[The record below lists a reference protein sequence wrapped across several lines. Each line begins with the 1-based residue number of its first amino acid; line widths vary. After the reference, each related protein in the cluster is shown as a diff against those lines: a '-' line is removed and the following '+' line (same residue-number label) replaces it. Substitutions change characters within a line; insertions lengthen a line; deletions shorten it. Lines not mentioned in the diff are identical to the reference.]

1 MANRP
6 RLGSESFWEMAALAM
21 EGWLASCQSCVE
33 HYYFQSWTNATAFL
47 ESCAEGGLV
56 VKVSLL
62 DLKGDVGPR
71 TSPTL
76 WQQRYDQAI
85 YISAPVFRKENL
97 DAARRKIEGTKNAV
111 YNAFHLYYEILGADD
126 KGINNAYMHAV
137 QEGELLRWPNIA
149 RERQDVALSSVAKL
163 RLIQDGF
170 KNSMKGEKLSPNDL
184 EKRVTKSTTEY
195 VLQFSGQEAVQPQ
208 VSDHIEEL
216 EEFVIEFLADKRDLA
231 EFSQEG
237 FKPPVDY
244 RLRLLPVIREL
255 AYYIYRTLL
264 KQNTDKAQSFTAS
277 VREQIDE
284 VKRRGESDETYNIA
298 LAELREDLD
307 GFVSN
312 RQAPILVSASDPNHT
327 SLGALVG

>member
-56 VKVSLL
+56 VRVSLL
-62 DLKGDVGPR
+62 DLKGDIGPR
-71 TSPTL
+71 LFPTL
-76 WQQRYDQAI
+76 WQRRYDQAI

-111 YNAFHLYYEILGADD
+111 YNAFRLYYEVLGADD
-126 KGINNAYMHAV
+126 RGINNAYMHAV
-137 QEGELLRWPNIA
+137 QEGELLRWPDIA
-149 RERQDVALSSVAKL
+149 KDRQDVDLSSVAKL

-170 KNSMKGEKLSPNDL
+170 KNLLKGEKLSPTEL
-184 EKRVTKSTTEY
+184 EKRVTESTTEY
-195 VLQFSGQEAVQPQ
+195 VRRFSGQEMELPQ

-216 EEFVIEFLADKRDLA
+216 KEFVIDFLADKRDLA
-231 EFSQEG
+231 EFSQKG
-237 FKPPVDY
+237 VMLPLDY

-255 AYYIYRTLL
+255 AYYLYRKLL
-264 KQNTDKAQSFTAS
+264 ERDIEKAQTFAES

-284 VKRRGESDETYNIA
+284 AKRRAESDETYSVA
-298 LAELREDLD
+298 LTELREDLD
-307 GFVSN
+307 SFISN
-312 RQAPILVSASDPNHT
+312 RQAPIFVPASGANHVGP
-327 SLGALVG
+327 GALVG

>member
-1 MANRP
+1 MADRP

-33 HYYFQSWTNATAFL
+33 HYYYQSWANATAFL

-56 VKVSLL
+56 VRVSLL

-71 TSPTL
+71 ISPTL

-111 YNAFHLYYEILGADD
+111 YNAFHLYYEVLGADD

-137 QEGELLRWPNIA
+137 QKGKLLRWPDIA
-149 RERQDVALSSVAKL
+149 RERQDVALSSVAEL

-170 KNSMKGEKLSPNDL
+170 KNSMKGEKQIT
-184 EKRVTKSTTEY
+184 EATTGY
-195 VLQFSGQEAVQPQ
+195 VLRFSRQEAERPQ

-216 EEFVIEFLADKRDLA
+216 EEFVIDFLADKRDLA

-237 FKPPVDY
+237 FKPPLDY
-244 RLRLLPVIREL
+244 RLRLLPVIKEL
-255 AYYIYRTLL
+255 TYYLYRTLSER
-264 KQNTDKAQSFTAS
+264 DIGKAQSFVAS
-277 VREQIDE
+277 VREQVDE
-284 VKRRGESDETYNIA
+284 AKMRAASDETYNIA

-307 GFVSN
+307 GFVSS
-312 RQAPILVSASDPNHT
+312 RQAPILVPTSGPNHA
-327 SLGALVG
+327 SPGALVG